1 MLKLDWNILFTL
13 INLII
18 FYLLMKKFFFK
29 PIMNTMDK
37 RKEMLEKQFKDAED
51 VNTEALELKKEY
63 EDKIKN
69 AQEESERIINDA
81 KESAKTEY
89 GKIIDKAENDAEKL
103 KATAKKASDAERETI
118 LRSAKEDI
126 ASLAMEAAEKIVG
139 ANVSDKTNS
148 DIFDEFL
155 NEGSEE

>member
-1 MLKLDWNILFTL
+1 MLKLDWNILFIL
-13 INLII
+13 INLVI

-29 PIMNTMDK
+29 PIISTMDK
-37 RKEMLEKQFKDAED
+37 RKEMLEKQFKDAEE
-51 VNTEALELKKEY
+51 VNTKALELKKEY
-63 EDKIKN
+63 EDKIQN
-69 AQEESERIINDA
+69 AQEESARIISDA

-89 GKIIDKAENDAEKL
+89 GKILDKAENDAEKI
-103 KATAKKASDAERETI
+103 KQTAKKASDAERETI
-118 LRSAKEDI
+118 IRSAKEDI

-148 DIFDEFL
+148 QIFDEFL

>member
-13 INLII
+13 INLVI

-29 PIMNTMDK
+29 PIIKTMDQ

-51 VNTEALELKKEY
+51 VNTKALELKKEY
-63 EDKIKN
+63 EDKIQN
-69 AQEESERIINDA
+69 AQQESERIISDA

-89 GKIIDKAENDAEKL
+89 GKILDKAENDAEKI

-118 LRSAKEDI
+118 IRSAKEDI

>member
-63 EDKIKN
+63 EDRIKN

>member
-13 INLII
+13 INLVI

-29 PIMNTMDK
+29 PIIKTMDQ

-51 VNTEALELKKEY
+51 VNTQALELKKEY
-63 EDKIKN
+63 EDKIQN
-69 AQEESERIINDA
+69 AQQESERIISDA

-89 GKIIDKAENDAEKL
+89 GRIMDKAENDAEKI
-103 KATAKKASDAERETI
+103 KETAKKASNAERETI